1 MKKIYSAIINAVTM
15 SNSIQQEKI
24 FVGVSWPYASGKI
37 HLGHLAGQNIACD
50 VFSRYHRLK
59 GNKVLMVSGS
69 DSHGTPILF
78 KAEELGIEPEQL
90 IQQSH
95 QEIVNTFKQLSLIYD
110 NYTTTATENHKEVVQ
125 NIFLVLK
132 EKGYLYPQKSKQYFD
147 EKVNKFLPDRY
158 VRGTCPNCGAVNAR
172 GDECPECG
180 KFLKPEDLID
190 PFSTLSDTT
199 PILKET
205 EHFYLD
211 LKKLQPQLSK
221 WIDETSVN
229 WRKWVREF
237 SKGWIREGLE
247 PREVTRDM
255 KFGIPVPVEGWE
267 DKVIYVWIEAV
278 VGYLSAAIEW
288 ADKIG
293 KPSEWEEYWKD
304 PKCKHYYFIA
314 GGNTPFHTIIWPA
327 ELLAYSE
334 KYSDDTLWEKYKFP
348 GETKREKLNLPYNVP
363 SNKMLLYKGKKMSKG
378 DGVGMDADSLLEKY
392 NSDLIRFFF
401 LRYAPENHDREFE
414 WKDLID
420 CNNNE
425 LVANIGNFINRTLTF
440 TQSKFNSVIP
450 EGVLDKE
457 VEESISNA
465 FETIGTHIEKCEF
478 VKASEALLQFSS
490 FANKYFND
498 KAPWASYK
506 EDLKDCGNT
515 IYNSIQLVNTLRIL
529 IKPFMPKSSIAIS
542 NMLGLEEESDPNIE
556 LDSTGV
562 VNTYENNWE
571 FNVIE
576 SNKTLNQSK
585 ILFEKIL
592 E

>member
-1 MKKIYSAIINAVTM
+1 MNNTQS
-15 SNSIQQEKI
+15 EKI
-24 FVGVSWPYASGKI
+24 FIGVSWPYASGKI

-50 VFSRYHRLK
+50 VFARYHRLK

-78 KAEELGIEPEQL
+78 KAEELGISPEEL
-90 IQQSH
+90 VKESH
-95 QEIVNTFKQLSLIYD
+95 KGILETFKKLSLIYE
-110 NYTTTATENHKEVVQ
+110 NYTTTTTSNHKEVVQ

-132 EKGYLYPQKSKQYFD
+132 ELGYLYTQKSKQYYD
-147 EKVNKFLPDRY
+147 EKVEKFLPDRY
-158 VRGTCPNCGAVNAR
+158 VRGICPVCSAPNAR

-180 KFLKPEDLID
+180 EFLKPEDLIE
-190 PFSTLSDTT
+190 PYSTLSDTV
-199 PILKET
+199 PVLKET

-211 LKKLQPQLSK
+211 LKKLEPKISK
-221 WIDETSVN
+221 WIDGNSSH

-237 SKGWIREGLE
+237 SKGWIKEGLI

-288 ADKIG
+288 AKKID
-293 KPSEWEEYWKD
+293 KPSEWEEFWKD

-314 GGNTPFHTIIWPA
+314 GGNTLFHTIIWPA

-334 KYSDDTLWEKYKFP
+334 KYTDDSLWEKYKLP
-348 GETKREKLNLPYNVP
+348 GETKREKLNLPYDVP
-363 SNKMLLYKGKKMSKG
+363 SNKMLLSKGKKMSKG
-378 DGVGMDADSLLEKY
+378 DNVGLSADELLEKY
-392 NSDLIRFFF
+392 SSDLIRFFF
-401 LRYAPENHDREFE
+401 VRYAPENHDREFE

-440 TQSKFNSVIP
+440 TNSKFDNTVP
-450 EGVLDKE
+450 NGELEKE
-457 VEESISNA
+457 VKESIDTA
-465 FETIGTHIEKCEF
+465 FENIGKHIEACEF
-478 VKASEALLQFSS
+478 VKASEALLHFSS

-498 KAPWASYK
+498 KAPWISYK
-506 EDLKDCGNT
+506 ENIPDCENT
-515 IYNSIQLVNTLRIL
+515 IYNSIQLVNALRIL
-529 IKPFMPKSSIAIS
+529 IAPFTPLSKDKLNKMLNIS
-542 NMLGLEEESDPNIE
+542 KEYDANIE
-556 LDSTGV
+556 LEKEGTVSEYPNTWMFTT
-562 VNTYENNWE
+562 VN
-571 FNVIE
+571 VGQ
-576 SNKTLNQSK
+576 KLNTPE

-592 E
+592 TE